1 MHESHG
7 LGSVE
12 PSYVGVVSCVLTGT
26 CHCGCS
32 IVGGVIRGSGDRG
45 ASSLRAGGQ
54 VAGCCCDGA
63 LRCLATAGLAESRLA
78 ACMVVDTELLVV
90 LPA

>member
-1 MHESHG
+1 MRESHG

-12 PSYVGVVSCVLTGT
+12 PSYVGVVSCVLTVT
-26 CHCGCS
+26 CRGAGS
-32 IVGGVIRGSGDRG
+32 VVVGVVRVSGVRG

-63 LRCLATAGLAESRLA
+63 LKCCATTGLGGSQLV
-78 ACMVVDTELLVV
+78 ACTGGG
-90 LPA
+90 